1 MFDCAKRTWHNMISS
16 GHLNFAASPT
26 WNINPICDMCVC
38 VFCVTTMFI
47 MCTRTTDMMTPITN
61 IYKRFKATRSVQTSL
76 RCGSTI
82 AQQTLSKHIPQ
93 LSKNLQLPISIL
105 KSRNSFNQHLT
116 QILLEHSD
124 IHIYIYPSGHG
135 SIGSISIHTIY
146 IHWSA
151 ILMFT
156 RATRFWHI
164 PWHLQIWHS
173 MRNSPT
179 TTEQVLNLWEKWE
192 KNNIGL
198 VYVRQVSL
206 VRWT

>member
-1 MFDCAKRTWHNMISS
+1 MWYVI
-16 GHLNFAASPT
+16 
-26 WNINPICDMCVC
+26 CVC

-47 MCTRTTDMMTPITN
+47 ICTSTKDMMTPITN
-61 IYKRFKATRSVQTSL
+61 IYKRFKATRSMQTSL
-76 RCGSTI
+76 RCVSTI

-124 IHIYIYPSGHG
+124 IHIYIY
-135 SIGSISIHTIY
+135 IY
-146 IHWSA
+146 IHLA
-151 ILMFT
+151 MDQLDQYLYIPFT
-156 RATRFWHI
+156 STHQLFLRSPGLQGFDTSPHI
-164 PWHLQIWHS
+164 IQIS
-173 MRNSPT
+173 MAFHEELTNDNWTSFEPMGKVGKRHN
-179 TTEQVLNLWEKWE
+179 V
-192 KNNIGL
+192 GL

>member
-1 MFDCAKRTWHNMISS
+1 
-16 GHLNFAASPT
+16 
-26 WNINPICDMCVC
+26 
-38 VFCVTTMFI
+38 MFI
-47 MCTRTTDMMTPITN
+47 ICTSTKDMMTPITN
-61 IYKRFKATRSVQTSL
+61 IYKRFKATRSMQTSL
-76 RCGSTI
+76 RCVSTI

-124 IHIYIYPSGHG
+124 IHIYIYFHLAMDQLDQYL
-135 SIGSISIHTIY
+135 Y
-146 IHWSA
+146 IP
-151 ILMFT
+151 FT
-156 RATRFWHI
+156 STHQLFLRSPGLQGFDTSPHIIRF
-164 PWHLQIWHS
+164 PWHS

-192 KNNIGL
+192 KDIGL

>member
-1 MFDCAKRTWHNMISS
+1 MWH
-16 GHLNFAASPT
+16 
-26 WNINPICDMCVC
+26 VC

-124 IHIYIYPSGHG
+124 IHIYIYIHLAMDQLDQYLYTPFTSTDQLFWCSPGLQG
-135 SIGSISIHTIY
+135 FDTSPDIS
-146 IHWSA
+146 
-151 ILMFT
+151 
-156 RATRFWHI
+156 RFGI
-164 PWHLQIWHS
+164 PWGTHQ
-173 MRNSPT
+173 R
-179 TTEQVLNLWEKWE
+179 QLNKF
-192 KNNIGL
+192 
-198 VYVRQVSL
+198 
-206 VRWT
+206 WTYGKSGKKITLG